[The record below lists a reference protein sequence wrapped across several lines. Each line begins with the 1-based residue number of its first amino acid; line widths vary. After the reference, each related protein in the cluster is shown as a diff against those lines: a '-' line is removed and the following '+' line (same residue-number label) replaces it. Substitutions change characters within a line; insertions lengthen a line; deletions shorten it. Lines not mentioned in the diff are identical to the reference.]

1 MSEELVEKVA
11 RELWCQFLDEVPE
24 HWAENGPH
32 GPDSILAARASIGV
46 VLDAVRERV
55 EKKAQEWDAEAKRD
69 AAFPDDQRVDL
80 AHAEGLREAISGLSI
95 DSLGAEGGNPE

>member
-24 HWAENGPH
+24 HWSENGPH

-46 VLDAVRERV
+46 VLDAVREVV
-55 EKKAQEWDAEAKRD
+55 ESERLEETEDPFATNLSVTGR
-69 AAFPDDQRVDL
+69 AADRAYNRALDDVL
-80 AHAEGLREAISGLSI
+80 SGLSI